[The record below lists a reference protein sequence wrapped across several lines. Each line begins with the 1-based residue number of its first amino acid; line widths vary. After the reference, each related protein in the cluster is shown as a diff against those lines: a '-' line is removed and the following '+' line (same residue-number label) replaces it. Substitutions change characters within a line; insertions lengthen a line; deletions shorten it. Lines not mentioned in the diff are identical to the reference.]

1 MHARTAL
8 VRYGMRKTYS
18 FSHQKKAPKNKKQS
32 EEEASK
38 RKGSKDY
45 HYYRY
50 CPLQGCT
57 SLVKRLPP
65 HLAKVHKLP
74 PDEVKRTLSKVVGK
88 RVRDSH
94 RVPIHERR
102 LQHSN
107 TFQDESDQ
115 PSVPEHGSEIVPS
128 IVLSD
133 NMSEEESNEDED
145 TLETV
150 SKNVHAHEV
159 LKNFKT
165 WLQSADGG
173 QLDAKTTQQHFKQM
187 LKLLSIIDE
196 KMEVSS
202 LYDHQV
208 INEKFLELYAKRL
221 YHPKTTQSYLMSLRH
236 FYSFSL
242 ATDLGESTSKEKV
255 IALKEKVARWS
266 TSFRRSSAKRH
277 WEKKEEDFHALI
289 SPEQIK
295 EFERSKA
302 ARDAICLLGKLTGAQ
317 NMEIFQ
323 RQYTLLRDFLIVEIS
338 IDNASRSGALANMKM
353 GEFKKMKTEG
363 DDSVILV
370 KDHKTMASHGPA
382 RIVLSQKLSRWL
394 QIFVTEVRPRILG
407 ATNDNDSNVFL
418 SWNGERLASSQIS
431 KAMKSVWKKADI
443 DGTIHT
449 TILRK
454 SAVSGVHSTTDSNE
468 THSDLADLMAH
479 NVSTAR
485 HYYKLNEKSK
495 SSVKASRQ
503 LRCVMRGENQQK
515 ESDPKGLP
523 VVSSP
528 QKCQSKTS
536 KGSWSPGKETLVRDV
551 FEKEIAQKSVSLE
564 IVKSK
569 ISKLPELQNES
580 PKRVLDKVRSQWRY
594 EKNTAAEPSDLPSEQ
609 ESVEQRVQRILDDK
623 ENSSDVIPP
632 TVTSSMKNF
641 FTSAELEKV
650 RYTFKEMIAKAAPIS
665 KPRIKEM
672 LQKESWGRDMLEKV
686 SVDTIVNRIK
696 YERRVHRSLKNI
708 QV

>member
-196 KMEVSS
+196 KMEVCS

-289 SPEQIK
+289 SPEQI
-295 EFERSKA
+295 
-302 ARDAICLLGKLTGAQ
+302 
-317 NMEIFQ
+317 
-323 RQYTLLRDFLIVEIS
+323 
-338 IDNASRSGALANMKM
+338 
-353 GEFKKMKTEG
+353 
-363 DDSVILV
+363 
-370 KDHKTMASHGPA
+370 
-382 RIVLSQKLSRWL
+382 
-394 QIFVTEVRPRILG
+394 
-407 ATNDNDSNVFL
+407 
-418 SWNGERLASSQIS
+418 
-431 KAMKSVWKKADI
+431 
-443 DGTIHT
+443 
-449 TILRK
+449 
-454 SAVSGVHSTTDSNE
+454 
-468 THSDLADLMAH
+468 
-479 NVSTAR
+479 
-485 HYYKLNEKSK
+485 
-495 SSVKASRQ
+495 
-503 LRCVMRGENQQK
+503 
-515 ESDPKGLP
+515 
-523 VVSSP
+523 
-528 QKCQSKTS
+528 
-536 KGSWSPGKETLVRDV
+536 
-551 FEKEIAQKSVSLE
+551 
-564 IVKSK
+564 
-569 ISKLPELQNES
+569 
-580 PKRVLDKVRSQWRY
+580 
-594 EKNTAAEPSDLPSEQ
+594 
-609 ESVEQRVQRILDDK
+609 RVQTK
-623 ENSSDVIPP
+623 
-632 TVTSSMKNF
+632 
-641 FTSAELEKV
+641 
-650 RYTFKEMIAKAAPIS
+650 
-665 KPRIKEM
+665 
-672 LQKESWGRDMLEKV
+672 
-686 SVDTIVNRIK
+686 
-696 YERRVHRSLKNI
+696 
-708 QV
+708 